1 MIGNLYN
8 YVSNEIVG
16 TVPLEFEFIIP
27 IIVIIFCILIVY
39 VVSKVFP
46 LPGIPLIE
54 SKPVSNILKPPI

>member
-27 IIVIIFCILIVY
+27 IVVIIFCILIVY
-39 VVSKVFP
+39 VVFSGF
-46 LPGIPLIE
+46 
-54 SKPVSNILKPPI
+54 ILLKDLVGGK